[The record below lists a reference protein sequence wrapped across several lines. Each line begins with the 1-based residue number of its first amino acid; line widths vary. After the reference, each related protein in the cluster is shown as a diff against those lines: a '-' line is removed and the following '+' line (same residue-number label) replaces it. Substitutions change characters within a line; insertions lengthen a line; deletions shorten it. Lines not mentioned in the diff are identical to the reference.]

1 MKQRKVTID
10 LDLITKE
17 MDALKDDRARLKF
30 ELNNI
35 EKEIEKREL
44 QLVALLSQA
53 DVKSMDYGI
62 YSFGLVEKSRTA
74 FDQALFKEENPEEFE
89 KYYITKTTE
98 RFEFKINK

>member
-1 MKQRKVTID
+1 MAKVEID

-17 MDALKDDRARLKF
+17 MDTLKDDRARLKF

-44 QLVALLSQA
+44 QLIALLDQM

-62 YSFGLVEKSRTA
+62 YSFGLVEKKRTA
-74 FDQALFKEENPEEFE
+74 FDQSLFKSEQPEMFN
-89 KYYITKTTE
+89 KYYVTKTRE
-98 RFEFKINK
+98 DFQFKING